1 MLAGMNIASK
11 DRTDGVLIVTGGS
24 RGIGAAIV
32 RLAALRGWKV
42 LATYVDRQEEAE
54 ATTEQIAAAGG
65 QVMAIRADSSKE
77 DDVRRTFDTAE
88 KHFGKVTG
96 LVNNAGI
103 ADSAKMLVDI
113 SLTDIRR
120 LFEIN
125 VFGYMLHAQEA
136 ARRMGTNFGGRG
148 GAIVNMGSASARLG
162 SANERIHYAASKGA
176 VVSMTIG
183 MAKELIPFGIRV
195 NCISPGL
202 MATEM
207 NPPERLALLG
217 PSIPFGR
224 TGTVDDVANA
234 VMFLLSPQSDYI
246 IGVDLAVSGGR

>member
-1 MLAGMNIASK
+1 MNISSEHRA
-11 DRTDGVLIVTGGS
+11 DGVLIVTGGS
-24 RGIGAAIV
+24 RGIGAAIT

-42 LATYVDRQEEAE
+42 LATYIDRPDEAE
-54 ATTEQIAAAGG
+54 ATMAEIAAAGG
-65 QVMAIRADSSKE
+65 QAKAIRADSSKE
-77 DDVRRTFDTAE
+77 NDVRLTFDTAE
-88 KHFGKVTG
+88 RHFGKVTG

-103 ADSAKMLVDI
+103 ADEAKMLVDI
-113 SLTDIRR
+113 SLADMQR

-125 VFGYMLHAQEA
+125 VFGYLLHAQEA
-136 ARRMGTNFGGRG
+136 ARRMGTNFGGPG

-162 SANERIHYAASKGA
+162 SAGERIHYAASKGA

-195 NCISPGL
+195 NCVSPGL
-202 MATEM
+202 IATAL

-224 TGTVDDVANA
+224 SGVPEDVAKA
-234 VMFLLSPQSDYI
+234 VLFLLSPESEYM

>member
-1 MLAGMNIASK
+1 MTIPPEPPA
-11 DRTDGVLIVTGGS
+11 DGVLIVTGGS
-24 RGIGAAIV
+24 RGIGAAVV

-42 LATYVDRQEEAE
+42 LTTYIDRPEEAE
-54 ATTEQIAAAGG
+54 RTVAEITAAGG
-65 QVMAIRADSSKE
+65 RVMAIQADSSYE
-77 DDVRRTFDTAE
+77 ADVGRTFDTAE
-88 KHFGKVTG
+88 KHFGPVTG

-103 ADSAKMLVDI
+103 ADTAKMLVDI
-113 SLTDIRR
+113 SLADIRR

-125 VFGYMLHAQEA
+125 VFGYLLHAQEA

-148 GAIVNMGSASARLG
+148 GAIVNIGSASARLG
-162 SANERIHYAASKGA
+162 AANERIHYAASKGA

-202 MATEM
+202 IATEL

-224 TGTVDDVANA
+224 PGTPEEVAKA
-234 VMFLLSPQSDYI
+234 VLFLLSPESEYM
-246 IGVDLAVSGGR
+246 IGLDIAVSGGR

>member
-1 MLAGMNIASK
+1 MNISSEP
-11 DRTDGVLIVTGGS
+11 RTQGVLIVTGGS
-24 RGIGAAIV
+24 RGIGAAVV

-42 LATYVDRQEEAE
+42 LATYVDRAEEAE
-54 ATTEQIAAAGG
+54 ATMAEIVAAGG
-65 QVMAIRADSSKE
+65 QAMAIQADSSRE
-77 DDVRRTFDTAE
+77 DEVRRTFDTAE
-88 KHFGKVTG
+88 EHLGKVTG

-113 SLTDIRR
+113 SLADMRR

-136 ARRMGTNFGGRG
+136 ARRMGTNFGGG
-148 GAIVNMGSASARLG
+148 GGVIVNMGSASARLG
-162 SANERIHYAASKGA
+162 AAGERIHYAASKGA

-195 NCISPGL
+195 NCVSPGL
-202 MATEM
+202 IATEL

-224 TGTVDDVANA
+224 TGVPDDVAKA
-234 VMFLLSPQSDYI
+234 VLFLLSPESEYM
-246 IGVDLAVSGGR
+246 IGLDIAVSGGR